1 MPAVSE
7 AAVLNALKS
16 VTDPDLG
23 RDIVSLGFV
32 KNLTIDGGRVAFVVE
47 LTTPACP
54 VKDQMRE
61 QARAAVSA
69 LGGVDAV
76 DIEMTASVRSAVTD
90 AQQAPIPGII
100 EDELLL
106 RGLATERHGFHGVH
120 RRAEDYRERLGR
132 KVPECVAAA
141 VVDIYNSQTGKKGAL
156 VKWWKAHNGGR
167 LRRARG
173 VPFDG

>member
-1 MPAVSE
+1 M
-7 AAVLNALKS
+7 
-16 VTDPDLG
+16 
-23 RDIVSLGFV
+23 
-32 KNLTIDGGRVAFVVE
+32 
-47 LTTPACP
+47 
-54 VKDQMRE
+54 Q
-61 QARAAVSA
+61 SA
-69 LGGVDAV
+69 LCAASTNVTGRGSLERVLRVLRDAY
-76 DIEMTASVRSAVTD
+76 DSSPNGFDRRLIEGLGLVLAAYSV
-90 AQQAPIPGII
+90 I

-120 RRAEDYRERLGR
+120 RRAEDYWERLGR